1 MDILLVV
8 PKQEIKKVLKSILI
22 QPFTVKPALEVL
34 GMDIDL
40 HTFRHTSVY
49 LARLGGA
56 DLLSISKRLGHKN
69 ISITADH
76 YSDLFEETDKEV
88 AQGLEKLQQE
98 VI

>member
-1 MDILLVV
+1 MVIRRIYNHESLLREELFYFE
-8 PKQEIKKVLKSILI
+8 KIKKHLAKWQDEDV
-22 QPFTVKPALEVL
+22 
-34 GMDIDL
+34 DL

-88 AQGLEKLQQE
+88 AQGLEKLQKG

>member
-1 MDILLVV
+1 M
-8 PKQEIKKVLKSILI
+8 
-22 QPFTVKPALEVL
+22 KPALEVL
-34 GMDIDL
+34 GMDMDIDL